1 MTPRGPKLTFRVQK
15 WTPRGPESSYS
26 GLKSTPT
33 CPKST
38 RTVQNLK
45 LLAQWDTSS
54 LSECHVACLIPF
66 SRNVN
71 INSIFGLSENLR
83 QFLTKILREKIRQ
96 FKINPTIH
104 HYPKLDFLKSS
115 SFRLRRF
122 ERIIEILIKIS
133 ERMDIFI
140 S

>member
-26 GLKSTPT
+26 GQKSTPT
-33 CPKST
+33 CPTST
-38 RTVQNLK
+38 RTIQNLK

-71 INSIFGLSENLR
+71 SNSIFGSSEDLR
-83 QFLTKILREKIRQ
+83 HFLTKIQPEKIRH

>member
-1 MTPRGPKLTFRVQK
+1 MTPRGPKLTFRVKK

-26 GLKSTPT
+26 GQKSTPT

-45 LLAQWDTSS
+45 LLARWDTSS

-71 INSIFGLSENLR
+71 INSIFGSSENVR
-83 QFLTKILREKIRQ
+83 YFFTKIPPEKIRH
-96 FKINPTIH
+96 FKINPTTH

-122 ERIIEILIKIS
+122 QPIIEILIKIS

>member
-26 GLKSTPT
+26 GQKSTPT

-71 INSIFGLSENLR
+71 INSIFCSSENLR
-83 QFLTKILREKIRQ
+83 HFLTKIQPEKIRH

-122 ERIIEILIKIS
+122 QRIIEILIKIS